1 MNLRSFLVQNIA
13 TIHTMTRVRIKDLL
27 IAKNYASAAILSNQS
42 KRTSS
47 MYLLS
52 PGFPSIL
59 NRTKISCEE
68 SVSIQVSDFGEKV

>member
-27 IAKNYASAAILSNQS
+27 IAEKLCICCNFFF
-42 KRTSS
+42 KETSS

-52 PGFPSIL
+52 LGFPSIL